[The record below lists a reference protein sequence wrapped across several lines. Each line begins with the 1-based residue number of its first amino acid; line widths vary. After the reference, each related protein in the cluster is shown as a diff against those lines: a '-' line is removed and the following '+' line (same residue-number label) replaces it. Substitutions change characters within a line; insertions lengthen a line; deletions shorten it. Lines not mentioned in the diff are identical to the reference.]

1 MNLLLT
7 GAAGFIG
14 RNLAIAAAGS
24 AGHRVVDVT
33 RSTTHAE
40 LASAV
45 AAADAVIHLAGV
57 NRPGHPRE
65 FDEVNAGFTAVVCDA
80 LRADGRALPIAFASS
95 IQAELD
101 NPYGASKRAAE
112 QRLVR
117 HAAETGAPV
126 AIFRLPNV
134 FGKWCPVHRHSVVA
148 TFCHD
153 IARGIPIEVHDGSA
167 GLKLI
172 HVDDVVEHLLDAVL
186 RPRPGATFRE
196 AGPVHRTTVGELARQ
211 IEAFEHERC
220 TLAVD
225 RVGHGWLRA
234 LYATYVS
241 YLPTASFA
249 YPVAVHADARGAFVE
264 MLKTPD
270 SGQVSFFT
278 AHPGVTRGGH
288 YHHAK
293 VEKFLVVRGRA
304 RFRYRHLLTGQT
316 HEIDTDAATPTIVD
330 SIPGWA
336 HDVTNTGEG
345 ELIVMVW
352 ANEVFDRSRPD
363 TFSAG
368 TGT

>member
-1 MNLLLT
+1 MKLLLT
-7 GAAGFIG
+7 GAAGFVG
-14 RNLAIAAAGS
+14 RNFAVSVTGS
-24 AGHRVVDVT
+24 AGHRTLDVT
-33 RSTTHAE
+33 RSTTQ
-40 LASAV
+40 
-45 AAADAVIHLAGV
+45 AALVRAIADADAVIHLAGT
-57 NRPGHPRE
+57 NRPRHPRE
-65 FDEVNAGFTAVVCDA
+65 FDEVNAGFTAIVCDA
-80 LRADGRALPIAFASS
+80 LRADGRALPIAYASS
-95 IQAELD
+95 IQAGLD

-112 QRLVR
+112 QRLMR
-117 HAAETGAPV
+117 HAEDTGAPV

-134 FGKWCPVHRHSVVA
+134 FGKWCPAHRHSVVA

-153 IARGIPIEVHDGSA
+153 VARGISIEVHDASA
-167 GLKLI
+167 PLQLI

-186 RPRPGATFRE
+186 RTRPGTTFRA
-196 AGPVHRTTVGELARQ
+196 AGPVHRITVGELAGQ
-211 IEAFEHERC
+211 IEAFERERR

-241 YLPTASFA
+241 YLPTTSFA
-249 YPVAVHADARGAFVE
+249 YPVAAHADARGAFVE

-278 AHPGVTRGGH
+278 AYPGVTRGGH

-304 RFRYRHLLTGQT
+304 RFRFRHLLTGET
-316 HEIDTDAATPTIVD
+316 HELDTDAATPTIVD

-336 HDVTNTGEG
+336 HDVTNTGDD
-345 ELIVMVW
+345 ELIVMLW
-352 ANEVFDRSRPD
+352 ASEVFDRARPD